1 MTVKIYLAGP
11 LFSQAERDWA
21 GKLKALVEASFSQV
35 QVLWPH
41 EFPAEGEN
49 IFGVNLENLEECQL
63 MIAILDGPQVDD
75 GTAWEMGYFYARG
88 RKIVGIRTDFRRA
101 GEHESSIVNAMIESS
116 CLCIVDEASQLLSRL
131 ADTLGLKG

>member
-1 MTVKIYLAGP
+1 MKSKIYLAGP

-21 GKLKALVEASFSQV
+21 GRLKALVEASFSQV

-49 IFGVNLENLEECQL
+49 IFGVNVENLEECQL

-75 GTAWEMGYFYARG
+75 GTAWEMGYHYARS
-88 RKIVGIRTDFRRA
+88 RTILGIRTDFRRA
-101 GEHESSIVNAMIESS
+101 GEHEGSIVNAMIQSC
-116 CLCIVDEASQLLSRL
+116 CLCIVNSPDQLLSRL
-131 ADTLGLKG
+131 AEILV